1 MNVAS
6 IETILPALK
15 SILAL
20 ELGLNLDPKEISDD
34 AVLVDGGLNLD
45 SIVLIELI
53 GILEGRFGF
62 VFQDADLRM
71 ATFASVETLANT
83 IRLRVGG

>member
-1 MNVAS
+1 MPSVDS
-6 IETILPALK
+6 ILPTLK
-15 SILAL
+15 SVLAL
-20 ELGLNLDPKEISDD
+20 ELGLNLDPEQIADD

-45 SIVLIELI
+45 SIVLVELI

-71 ATFASVETLANT
+71 ATFASVEALADT
-83 IRLRVGG
+83 IVRRLNG